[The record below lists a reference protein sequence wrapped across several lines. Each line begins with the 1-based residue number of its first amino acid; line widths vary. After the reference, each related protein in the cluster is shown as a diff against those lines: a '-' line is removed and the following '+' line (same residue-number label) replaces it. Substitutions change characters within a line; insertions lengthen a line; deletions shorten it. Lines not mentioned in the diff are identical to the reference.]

1 MKKYIKP
8 ETRQIYVEQ
17 ILMDST
23 SKPLDPNKYA
33 GDDYQGAKGNFMS
46 TSVWDDDEE
55 E

>member
-17 ILMDST
+17 LLMDST
-23 SKPLDPNKYA
+23 SKPLDPNKYTE
-33 GDDYQGAKGNFMS
+33 DDYQGAKQTNIS
-46 TSVWDDDEE
+46 SNSLWDEE

>member
-46 TSVWDDDEE
+46 TSVWDEE
-55 E
+55 EE

>member
-17 ILMDST
+17 LLMDST
-23 SKPLDPNKYA
+23 SKPLDPNRYTE
-33 GDDYQGAKGNFMS
+33 DDYQGAKNNSMS
-46 TSVWDDDEE
+46 TSIWDDEE

>member
-33 GDDYQGAKGNFMS
+33 DDDYQGAKSNFMS
-46 TSVWDDDEE
+46 TSVWDDEE

>member
-1 MKKYIKP
+1 MEKYIKP

-17 ILMDST
+17 LLMDST

-46 TSVWDDDEE
+46 TSVWDDEE